1 MDSLRSNYAQP
12 ITGTASADM
21 ALDTGLKA
29 YMLGI
34 YNKMAAGLALSAA
47 IAFAVGSIAP
57 LSQLVF
63 GTPLKWVVMFGPI
76 GLLLVSA
83 FAMKRPS
90 PLATGLIYWSV
101 ASLIGASLGV
111 WVMAAKMGA
120 AITFIDIAKAFFI
133 TATAFGALSLWG
145 YKTKRDL
152 SGFGSFLIMGVV
164 GLVLA
169 SIANFFFQSSL
180 MSFVISL
187 LGVLV
192 FSALTA
198 FDTQRLKQD
207 YYALEGDHRAMA
219 VATNSG
225 ALSLYLNFV
234 NLFQFIMSFLGG
246 ASRE

>member
-1 MDSLRSNYAQP
+1 MDSLRSKYTQP
-12 ITGTASADM
+12 FSGASNADM
-21 ALDTGLKA
+21 AIDTGLRA

-34 YNKMAAGLALSAA
+34 YNKMAAGLAVSAV

-57 LSQLVF
+57 VSQLVF
-63 GTPLKWVVMFGPI
+63 GTPLRWVVMFGPI
-76 GLLLVSA
+76 GLLLVSS

-101 ASLIGASLGV
+101 ASLIGASLGA
-111 WVMAAKMGA
+111 WVMAAQMGA
-120 AITFIDIAKAFFI
+120 AITFIDITKAFFI

-145 YKTKRDL
+145 YTTRRDL
-152 SGFGSFLIMGVV
+152 SGFGSFLIMAVV

-169 SIANFFFQSSL
+169 SIANLFFQSSL
-180 MSFVISL
+180 MSFVISV

-207 YYALEGDHRAMA
+207 YYTLAGDQRSMA
-219 VATNSG
+219 VATNWG

-234 NLFQFIMSFLGG
+234 NLFQFITSFLGG
-246 ASRE
+246 TSRE